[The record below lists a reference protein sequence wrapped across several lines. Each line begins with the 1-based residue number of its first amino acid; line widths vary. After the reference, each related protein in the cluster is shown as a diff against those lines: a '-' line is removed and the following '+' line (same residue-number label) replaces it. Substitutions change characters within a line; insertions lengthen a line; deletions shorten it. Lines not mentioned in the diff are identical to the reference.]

1 MLDELESIKIL
12 IYVLLILIII
22 GLWKLWALTRMAT
35 VIFQDWQLKEAK
47 FKKRIG

>member
-12 IYVLLILIII
+12 IHVLLILIII